1 MQNNGK
7 IVSDSKENFYKILNV
22 RLEGMLSAEKDTLA
36 NLCNAA
42 AHLFNNLEEIN
53 WAGFYLMR
61 DGELV
66 LGPFNGKPACTRIKI
81 GNGVCGTTA
90 RDRRTY
96 VVPNVHEFPGHIAC
110 DSASNSEIVV
120 PIIVDDVLYGVLD
133 IDSPVFERF
142 NDVDKVYLEKFVDK
156 LNKYLNWS
164 EITRI

>member
-1 MQNNGK
+1 MQNNNK
-7 IVSDSKENFYKILNV
+7 IVADSKENFYKILNV
-22 RLEGMLSAEKDTLA
+22 RLEGMLSSEKDTLA

-42 AHLFNNLEEIN
+42 ALLFNNLEEIN
-53 WAGFYLMR
+53 WSGFYLMR

-66 LGPFNGKPACTRIKI
+66 LGPFNGKPACTRIKV

-90 RDRRTY
+90 RDRKTY

-133 IDSPVFERF
+133 IDSPVLERF
-142 NDVDKVYLEKFVDK
+142 NDVDKAYLEKFVDK
-156 LNKYLNWS
+156 LNKYLNWG